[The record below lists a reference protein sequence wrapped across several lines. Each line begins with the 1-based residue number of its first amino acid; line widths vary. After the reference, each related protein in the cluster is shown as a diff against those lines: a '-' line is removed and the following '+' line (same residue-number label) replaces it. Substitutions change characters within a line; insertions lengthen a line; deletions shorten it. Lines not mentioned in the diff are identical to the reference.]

1 MEDHHM
7 NQMMTIRPEPDALAN
22 IEAEQQLLGA
32 VLTTPDAYHKVSD
45 FITADHFSD
54 PVHQRI
60 WNLCVSR
67 FKTDH
72 LVSPVALRH
81 LMADDA
87 GLQQLGGA
95 SYLIRLAG
103 SAISVSA
110 ARDYGMI
117 LLDCAQRRTLL
128 RALDEAKAGVLS
140 GAPVEDIGGMIESAT
155 AALLTSEA
163 RKPSTSFLS
172 AMTSAVDEMV
182 RAYQGEDVGLMTGI
196 ADIDAVTG
204 GFLPGDYVVLGG
216 ATSMGKTALA
226 LGIIN
231 NVAQRG
237 YGVGIAS
244 IEMREESLAQRILSA
259 HSRVPYS
266 KMRSGNMSEGEMRRA
281 VEAAQGIMDLP
292 IEIMGPHVRDI
303 GAIYATAKRQKA
315 LLDRTAPKK
324 FGLLV
329 IDYIQLVRGPGRSQ
343 IERMQEVSP
352 AIKALAKLLGVPV
365 IALGQIG
372 RNVGERD
379 DKRPHITDLSDSSQI
394 EKDADTIILA
404 HREHYYLERE
414 GAPRG
419 KDGKVKTEAL
429 VDHEAALKATWTQMD
444 ALIRKNRAGAIRD
457 VKIGCDVSTNRFW
470 SLGETEEMEFGG

>member
-1 MEDHHM
+1 MHHD
-7 NQMMTIRPEPDALAN
+7 QQTAPDGTIN
-22 IEAEQQLLGA
+22 IQAEQQLLGA
-32 VLTTPDAYHKVSD
+32 ILINPDAYYRVSD
-45 FITADHFSD
+45 FVTAEMFFD

-67 FKTDH
+67 FKADH

-87 GLQQLGGA
+87 GLEALGGPA
-95 SYLIRLAG
+95 YLVRLAG
-103 SAISVSA
+103 AAISSAA

-117 LLDCAQRRTLL
+117 LLDCMQRRKLLDALQAAQRGL
-128 RALDEAKAGVLS
+128 VS
-140 GAPVEDIGGMIESAT
+140 GADLQEVSGAVEGAMAG
-155 AALLTSEA
+155 LLTAEA
-163 RKPSTSFLS
+163 RKPTTSFLS

-182 RAYQGEDVGLMTGI
+182 RAYQGEGIGLMTGI
-196 ADIDAVTG
+196 SDIDEVTG
-204 GFLPGDYVVLGG
+204 GLLPGDYIVLGG

-259 HSRVPYS
+259 HSAVPYNR
-266 KMRSGNMSEGEMRRA
+266 MRSGDLSQNELRRA
-281 VEAAQGIMDLP
+281 LESAAEIQDLP

-303 GAIYATAKRQKA
+303 GAIYATARRQKA
-315 LLDRTAPKK
+315 ILDVRAPKK

-329 IDYIQLVRGPGRSQ
+329 IDYIQLVRGPGKNQ

-352 AIKALAKLLGVPV
+352 AIKALAKLLNVPV

-372 RNVGERD
+372 RNVGERE

-429 VDHEAALKATWTQMD
+429 VDHEAALKATWPQMD
-444 ALIRKNRAGAIRD
+444 ALIRKNRAGPIKD
-457 VKIGCDVSTNRFW
+457 VKIGCDIATNRFW
-470 SLGETEEMEFGG
+470 SLKEDQPEMEF